1 MKIPELE
8 RERLHLSVW
17 RMAFAFQNTPA
28 KHTQCALMMT
38 SKHTFIENLGA
49 LHIHQTKMDGVFNPY
64 SYENPKKYTQNS
76 PKNATESID
85 IITHSY

>member
-1 MKIPELE
+1 
-8 RERLHLSVW
+8 
-17 RMAFAFQNTPA
+17 
-28 KHTQCALMMT
+28 MT

-49 LHIHQTKMDGVFNPY
+49 LHIHQTKMDGMFNPY